1 METIVRQNQ
10 KGFSLIEL
18 LITLVIM
25 AVGLLAM
32 AEMQIASIRGN
43 SFNNSLATATAHAQ
57 NKLEELTK
65 LPYTDSD
72 LDSGNHN
79 EGSSPSSIFSRVYSI
94 DDLSSTMKLIT
105 SLFSGPIQWATPS
118 PYQRSGQND
127 PESFSY
133 GKQRFNPG

>member
-1 METIVRQNQ
+1 MDDNKETIVRQNQ

-32 AEMQIASIRGN
+32 AEMQIISIRGN
-43 SFNNSLATATAHAQ
+43 SFNNSLATATAHGQ

-65 LPYTDSD
+65 LPYIDSA
-72 LDSGNHN
+72 LTSGDHN
-79 EGSSPSSIFSRVYSI
+79 EVPSAGSLFSRVYSI

-105 SLFSGPIQWATPS
+105 VTVQWTDTIGHAVSLSTI
-118 PYQRSGQND
+118 RS
-127 PESFSY
+127 
-133 GKQRFNPG
+133 K

>member
-94 DDLSSTMKLIT
+94 NDLSSTMKLIT
-105 SLFSGPIQWATPS
+105 VTVQWTDAMGHAVSLSTI
-118 PYQRSGQND
+118 RS
-127 PESFSY
+127 
-133 GKQRFNPG
+133 K